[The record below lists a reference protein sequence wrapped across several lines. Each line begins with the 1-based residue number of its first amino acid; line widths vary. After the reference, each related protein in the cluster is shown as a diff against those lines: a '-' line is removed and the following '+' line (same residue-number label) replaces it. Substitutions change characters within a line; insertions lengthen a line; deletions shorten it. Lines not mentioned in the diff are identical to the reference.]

1 MNDAGVSVLKSVDE
15 MWDMLITECNKREN
29 RRPVNEPHPAAIV
42 RDGLEL
48 QRITEMTR
56 EEAAISML
64 VVMTLAWNAEL
75 SK

>member
-29 RRPVNEPHPAAIV
+29 RRPVNPAAIV